1 MWLEPYIVDLAKG
14 FLVSGI
20 FLFVISVIFGAMHG
34 ISHDHDVGG
43 DHDISP
49 DHDVSFDHDLSA
61 DHDFSIDHDMALDHG
76 WDHSG
81 VHGESSETSTPLM
94 LLVSTFMLSFGF
106 FGTTLF
112 EITINPYIRLATI
125 LLVPV
130 LVTVVVSNFWR
141 RIAQTELG
149 EIVNKAKIVGK
160 IGIVVHRTSFR
171 GGTIRVEI
179 GPPLGAILLPARTL
193 KPTDEY
199 LHGERVTIV
208 EWDGN
213 ICVCDAQ
220 PTY

>member
-1 MWLEPYIVDLAKG
+1 MWWQDYLLDLSKG

-20 FLFVISVIFGAMHG
+20 FLFAISVLLGAMHG
-34 ISHDHDVGG
+34 FGHDHDAVG
-43 DHDISP
+43 DHGLSA
-49 DHDVSFDHDLSA
+49 DHDTSFDH
-61 DHDFSIDHDMALDHG
+61 DHDFSIDHHDIAADQD
-76 WDHSG
+76 WDHTG
-81 VHGESSETSTPLM
+81 VHGEGSGTSTPLM

-149 EIVNKAKIVGK
+149 EIVDKAKIMGK

-220 PTY
+220 PAY